1 MKLSKFLFLT
11 FFITA
16 FSLLYVYQQTEVF
29 RLAYTG
35 QKKQVSFD
43 DLLDKNT
50 NLRYN
55 INRNAS
61 LARIGSKVS
70 ASSEYEMPVGYRL
83 VRVAPAKEKASGE
96 ISLAAGEKL
105 LTRLFSISA
114 QAEARTLNP

>member
-29 RLAYTG
+29 LLAYAG

-83 VRVAPAKEKASGE
+83 VRVASAKEKASGE
-96 ISLAAGEKL
+96 ISFAAGEKL
-105 LTRLFSISA
+105 FTRLFSIRA
-114 QAEARTLNP
+114 QAEAKTLNP